1 MPEHYSWWRD
11 DAAEGIF
18 DLKQQPGKS
27 IMKYRN
33 GDLSTTLIEHYLI
46 DEFYFSIILV
56 VDGTGRR
63 LFDGID
69 TGALKHKLTGMTRF
83 KSGIVTISY
92 DSQ

>member
-1 MPEHYSWWRD
+1 
-11 DAAEGIF
+11 
-18 DLKQQPGKS
+18 
-27 IMKYRN
+27 MKYRN

-69 TGALKHKLTGMTRF
+69 TGTLKLKLTGMTRF